1 MPTLGSL
8 FDGIGGFPLAAVRNG
23 IEPVW
28 ASEIEAFP
36 IEVTRKRFPSM
47 LHVGDITKLNGA
59 ELPPVDIITGGSPCQ
74 DLSVAGARAGLAGER
89 SGLFMEQIRVV
100 KEMRDADERRGRT
113 AHTVRPRYM
122 CWENVPGSFSSA
134 GGEDFRIVL
143 EEIVR
148 IKDGSC
154 SVPRPDSGRW
164 ESAGAIILGNQFSL
178 AWRVMDAQFW
188 GVAQRR
194 KRIFLVADFAGRSA
208 IQILFEQDRLPGYP
222 APGGGPGQGTPA
234 SAPGSPASP
243 GRAGPIGF
251 DGYNGDLTG
260 EKAATLGVNCGMST
274 GRNGV
279 ITAFATNQRDEV
291 RDLHDVAA
299 ALTAQP
305 GMKQQTF
312 VAGITAK
319 GNGDCFLSEER
330 HTSLS
335 GGGGMPGQGYP
346 AIFTAGFSAG
356 QGSAAGGIGFQTEC
370 SPTLKAS
377 ESGSNMVPSI
387 LCLNDQGGSVMACS
401 EDVAGTLRAQEHGH
415 QPLIVDKRSDEMM
428 PALYENHG
436 IDARYTGPHT
446 VAPTMSARYGT
457 GGNNVPLIAQGSEP
471 CQESSHAI
479 FSRQRVDVFRE
490 DAVASTQ
497 SARQHKDAT
506 DLVMDVA
513 GLDCRNG
520 RENGDLCGTLQQGT
534 TGSSLNSIHPVRT
547 GRLIRRLTPLECERL
562 QGFPD
567 HWTELPDASDSARY
581 KALGNSVAIPC
592 VDFVLRGIAYFL
604 RWKEENH
611 P

>member
-28 ASEIEAFP
+28 DSEIEAFP

-122 CWENVPGSFSSA
+122 CWENVPGAFSSA

-148 IKDGSC
+148 IKDSSC

-234 SAPGSPASP
+234 STPGSPASP

-299 ALTAQP
+299 ALAAQP

-401 EDVAGTLRAQEHGH
+401 EGVAGTLRAQEHGH

-592 VDFVLRGIAYFL
+592 VNFVLRGIAYFL